1 MITFILIYLM
11 LVACVSAPYVLKRKR
26 RKFIKKPPVPMRNDL
41 PSCFTIEWDMKTGES
56 KITE

>member
-1 MITFILIYLM
+1 M

-26 RKFIKKPPVPMRNDL
+26 RKFIKKPPVPMSNDL
-41 PSCFTIEWDMKTGES
+41 PSCFTIEWDMETGES